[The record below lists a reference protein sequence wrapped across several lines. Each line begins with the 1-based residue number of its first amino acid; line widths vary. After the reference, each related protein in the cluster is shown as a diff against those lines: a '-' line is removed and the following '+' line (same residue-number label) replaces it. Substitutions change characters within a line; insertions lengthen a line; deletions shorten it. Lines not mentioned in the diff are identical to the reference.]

1 MSTSAATSGVQGML
15 ALDVE
20 PEAPRRTTTVE
31 FRAPLAGPTR
41 YTRMGSP
48 VGELT
53 LFGDGEALSG
63 VLTRGRDSTP
73 RAVPEDWV
81 SDPEPFTEAVRQL
94 EAYFAGELREF
105 DLPLAPAGTEWQLR
119 VWAALTTIPF
129 GETASYG
136 QLARELGRPTA
147 SRAVGMAN
155 GRNPISIIVPCHRV
169 IGADG
174 SLTGYAGGLER
185 KEFLLGLEGESLLG
199 LKEEGGK
206 TR

>member
-1 MSTSAATSGVQGML
+1 MEPVAVLRHAPPVGENGYDVNQPALPLNVEMSHPK
-15 ALDVE
+15 E
-20 PEAPRRTTTVE
+20 PPRLPRQEFRTTT
-31 FRAPLAGPTR
+31 GPTR
-41 YTRMGSP
+41 FATMDSP

-53 LFGDGEALSG
+53 LFGDADSLSG
-63 VLTRGRDSTP
+63 VWTRTKT
-73 RAVPEDWV
+73 VPENWDR
-81 SDPEPFTEAVRQL
+81 DQFAFQDAIAQL
-94 EAYFAGELREF
+94 RAYFAGELREF
-105 DLPLAPAGTEWQLR
+105 DLPLAPAGTDWQLR
-119 VWAALTTIPF
+119 VWAALTTIPY

-185 KEFLLGLEGESLLG
+185 KRFLLALES
-199 LKEEGGK
+199 
-206 TR
+206 

>member
-1 MSTSAATSGVQGML
+1 MSHPK
-15 ALDVE
+15 E
-20 PEAPRRTTTVE
+20 PPRLPRQEFRTTT
-31 FRAPLAGPTR
+31 GPTR
-41 YTRMGSP
+41 FATMDSP

-53 LFGDGEALSG
+53 LFGDADSLSG
-63 VLTRGRDSTP
+63 VWTRTKT
-73 RAVPEDWV
+73 VPENWDR
-81 SDPEPFTEAVRQL
+81 DQFAFQDAIAQL
-94 EAYFAGELREF
+94 RAYFAGELREF
-105 DLPLAPAGTEWQLR
+105 DLPLAPAGTDWQLR
-119 VWAALTTIPF
+119 VWAALTTIPY

-185 KEFLLGLEGESLLG
+185 KRFLLALES
-199 LKEEGGK
+199 
-206 TR
+206 

>member
-1 MSTSAATSGVQGML
+1 MSAQQTRPVGGLEQGEQGML

-20 PEAPRRTTTVE
+20 PKAPPRTATTE
-31 FRAPLAGPTR
+31 FRAPMPGPTR
-41 YTRMGSP
+41 YTTMDSP

-53 LFGDGEALSG
+53 LFGDGAALSG
-63 VLTRGRDSTP
+63 VLTPAKDGKVRV
-73 RAVPEDWV
+73 VPQDWV
-81 SDPEPFTEAVRQL
+81 ADRKSFTEAEQQL
-94 EAYFAGELREF
+94 EAYFAGGLREF
-105 DLPLAPAGTEWQLR
+105 DLPLAPVGTEWQLK

-136 QLARELGRPTA
+136 QLAEELGRPTA

-169 IGADG
+169 IGANG
-174 SLTGYAGGLER
+174 SLTGYAGGLDR
-185 KEFLLGLEGESLLG
+185 KEFLLGLESRVAG
-199 LKEEGGK
+199 

>member
-1 MSTSAATSGVQGML
+1 ML
-15 ALDVE
+15 PLDVV
-20 PEAPRRTTTVE
+20 PVTPQRRATVE
-31 FRAPLAGPTR
+31 FRAPLPGPTR
-41 YTRMGSP
+41 YTTMPSP

-63 VLTRGRDSTP
+63 LLTPAKEGRP
-73 RAVPEDWV
+73 RTVPENWL
-81 SDPEPFTEAVRQL
+81 SDPAPFAEAVRQL
-94 EAYFAGELREF
+94 EGYFAGELREF
-105 DLPLAPAGTEWQLR
+105 DLLLAPVGTEWQLK

-136 QLARELGRPTA
+136 QLAEELGRPTA

-155 GRNPISIIVPCHRV
+155 GRNPVSIVIPCHRV

-185 KEFLLGLEGESLLG
+185 KEFLLGLEKRIAG
-199 LKEEGGK
+199 LH
-206 TR
+206 